1 MTHFACWSPDN
12 KHWKA
17 LLCTNITSQIH
28 LQDSGAQ
35 DSYRLSFPSHSLI
48 SVHRLKDFSLGLLS
62 VCLSFMPKVVLS
74 RSSTQAWLYRFQL
87 DCLDPRI
94 SQNDQYLKPGFTSP
108 FVNKPCPSNEFLDL
122 PPIALHLKW
131 HDFTVGFNLELSA
144 YLCTC
149 FPTILPPFPGEL
161 KLQENRSNMYF

>member
-122 PPIALHLKW
+122 PNCSPSQMAWLHCRLQS
-131 HDFTVGFNLELSA
+131 GIE
-144 YLCTC
+144 YL
-149 FPTILPPFPGEL
+149 FMHLLPHHPPSLPRRIEAPREQ
-161 KLQENRSNMYF
+161 K